1 MRGAR
6 AILGIGALVASVAGA
21 EPARPLV
28 VASRGLASIV
38 VSGSAAPGL
47 RAGERLS
54 VVRGEQVIG
63 ELEVSAAG
71 ASSASCRIVSQRL
84 PIGVGDRLVLPAAAA
99 EAAATSPAPAS
110 RPAAPVAPLAP
121 LAAPQ
126 STLSAS
132 TASST
137 ASPAK
142 PAAGSTP
149 VATAPATAG
158 VTPTVASKP
167 AAPAGVT
174 PATATGA
181 GAPVAPL
188 AARATTT
195 TAVAPATVAAPV
207 ATAPATAAPVARPA
221 TTATATAPA
230 TANGA
235 TTASAAPTAA
245 KPAAPPTAT
254 APPATAPPT
263 VVTPAASKPTV
274 VEAASSAA
282 PPKAGA
288 RFAVKYRSASNV
300 YLDGGRAHGLGPMD
314 RLRVFSGAT
323 SVAELEVVFAAEQS
337 ASCRVVS
344 ETRPVQAGDVAVRM
358 TPEVGVKA
366 LVAAASTTPSA
377 TAAPLATSTASTGSF
392 AGGGGRTSFTGPWAR
407 VRGSA
412 SIGLYRTWDQTD
424 SNYDFQE
431 RTGRL
436 DLGLY
441 DISGKPLSFTVRGR
455 SRQDIRARTLAERT
469 PQSERVDRLYE
480 VALRY
485 EPPSDNVGIEAGR
498 IGIYRFVGIG
508 YLDGVLARF
517 RPVRLVQVGGF
528 AGRNADV
535 ETLGYGGT
543 GRKYGGFVRLAPG
556 GRWAT
561 GAYDA
566 TLAFVREDAES
577 DVSREY
583 LSLESRFGS
592 GSRWSLFERAELDL
606 NRGWRQEATGK
617 SYQLS
622 NVSVSGNLRVASS
635 AWAYVSYDGRRNY
648 RYYLN
653 RVVPE
658 EVFDDLLHQGLRA
671 GINLNRS
678 GGFGATAGFGMT
690 LKEPDPRNPELEI
703 ANAYSFNGGVRHSAL
718 FGTPLSAGLDFSG
731 YSNGYTDGGLLLA
744 RLGRRF
750 TGGHMLDLSYGRS
763 VYRLKST
770 NEDRTTQFFRLMG
783 RGELVRRVYI
793 QGDFEYD
800 TGDDLKG
807 PRGFLELGVLF

>member
-6 AILGIGALVASVAGA
+6 TLLGIGALLASVAGA
-21 EPARPLV
+21 EPAPPLV

-38 VSGSAAPGL
+38 VTGAGASGL

-71 ASSASCRIVSQRL
+71 VSSASCRIVSQRL
-84 PIGVGDRLVLPAAAA
+84 PIGAGDRLVLPVAAAKPLA
-99 EAAATSPAPAS
+99 TTSPLAAP
-110 RPAAPVAPLAP
+110 RPAAPIAPQAP

-132 TASST
+132 TATT
-137 ASPAK
+137 AALPVTTAK
-142 PAAGSTP
+142 PAGPAASTP
-149 VATAPATAG
+149 PPATVTAAATPPPVTPTKPATTTTTATVATPVAAAPGPAATAPAM
-158 VTPTVASKP
+158 VTPTAAGKP
-167 AAPAGVT
+167 AAPA
-174 PATATGA
+174 
-181 GAPVAPL
+181 
-188 AARATTT
+188 
-195 TAVAPATVAAPV
+195 
-207 ATAPATAAPVARPA
+207 
-221 TTATATAPA
+221 
-230 TANGA
+230 
-235 TTASAAPTAA
+235 
-245 KPAAPPTAT
+245 T
-254 APPATAPPT
+254 APPRPAMVAPT

-274 VEAASSAA
+274 VEATAPVA

-358 TPEVGVKA
+358 TPDAGVKA
-366 LVAAASTTPSA
+366 LVAAASTTPTA
-377 TAAPLATSTASTGSF
+377 AAAPLATSTAATGSF
-392 AGGGGRTSFTGPWAR
+392 AGGGGRTRLAGPWAR

-441 DISGKPLSFTVRGR
+441 DISGQPLSFTVRGR

-485 EPPSDNVGIEAGR
+485 EPPADNLAIEAGR

-517 RPVRLVQVGGF
+517 RPARLVQVGGF

-606 NRGWRQEATGK
+606 NRGWRQEVTGK

-718 FGTPLSAGLDFSG
+718 FGTPLSVGLDFSG

-750 TGGHMLDLSYGRS
+750 GGGHMLDLSYGRS